1 MQPRIV
7 PRIPQKSGFE
17 HHHPRTVACLLL
29 GGRAQAATIEMS
41 YEIAAS
47 FHASQLTAVTPIDP
61 FVPLPHFTFMRSV
74 RSWVGD
80 VDLAAMRGAARL
92 SIEQFQAYGWDKG
105 LRVNR
110 IIGGSDLSRLTA
122 RAAEADLVLIPA
134 NVRMDG
140 GWAQIHSEV
149 AEFLVRQGHV
159 SILRVSRRPLD
170 VRKVVLIVSSTGR
183 CSQLAHRYLELGLW
197 PEASVSILP
206 VGDYRPRVAE
216 NVREQLGLLHTQ
228 GRDAVLLPPIDLDFE
243 VADLEQ
249 LLSPFQAAVMGHLS
263 YRAGWFDS
271 VRFDPFE
278 VAASRVPL
286 VLVP

>member
-61 FVPLPHFTFMRSV
+61 FVPLPHFTFMRSL

-92 SIEQFQAYGWDKG
+92 SIEQFQAHGCGKG

-216 NVREQLGLLHTQ
+216 NVREQLGLLHPQ
-228 GRDAVLLPPIDLDFE
+228 DRNAVLLPPIDLDFE

-278 VAASRVPL
+278 IVASRVPL

>member
-7 PRIPQKSGFE
+7 PRIPQKSGLQ
-17 HHHPRTVACLLL
+17 HHLPGTVACLLL

-41 YEIAAS
+41 FETAAS
-47 FHASQLTAVTPIDP
+47 CHAAQLIAMTPIDP
-61 FVPLPHFTFMRSV
+61 FVPPPYFTFSQGLW
-74 RSWVGD
+74 SWISD
-80 VDLAAMRGAARL
+80 VDLAAMRDAAKL
-92 SIEQFQAYGWDKG
+92 SIEQFQAHGCDNA
-105 LRVNR
+105 LSVNR
-110 IIGGSDLSRLTA
+110 AIGGSDLSAFAA
-122 RAAEADLVLIPA
+122 RAAEADLVLVPS
-134 NVRMDG
+134 NVRIDG
-140 GWAQIHSEV
+140 GWAEV
-149 AEFLVRQGHV
+149 QDEIAEFLVQRTQV
-159 SILRVSRRPLD
+159 PILRVSRRPLD

-216 NVREQLGLLHTQ
+216 NVRQQLDLLHTQ
-228 GRDAVLLPPIDLDFE
+228 GRDAVLLTPIDLDFE
-243 VADLEQ
+243 VVDLEQ

-278 VAASRVPL
+278 IVASRVPL

>member
-29 GGRAQAATIEMS
+29 GSRAQAATIEMS
-41 YEIAAS
+41 FEIAAS
-47 FHASQLTAVTPIDP
+47 FHAGQLTAVTPIDP
-61 FVPLPHFTFMRSV
+61 FAPPPHFTFSRSL
-74 RSWVGD
+74 RFWVGD
-80 VDLAAMRGAARL
+80 VDLAAMRDAARL
-92 SIEQFQAYGWDKG
+92 SIEQFQAHGCGKA
-105 LRVNR
+105 LRASR
-110 IIGGSDLSRLTA
+110 LIGGPDVRELTA
-122 RAAEADLVLIPA
+122 RAAESDLVLIPA

-140 GWAQIHSEV
+140 GWAEIQSEV

-197 PEASVSILP
+197 PDARVSILP

-278 VAASRVPL
+278 IVASRVPL

>member
-7 PRIPQKSGFE
+7 PRIPQKSGLQ
-17 HHHPRTVACLLL
+17 HHLPGTVTCLLL
-29 GGRAQAATIEMS
+29 GGRAQVATIEMS

-47 FHASQLTAVTPIDP
+47 HAAQLIAVAPIEP
-61 FVPLPHFTFMRSV
+61 FVPPHFTFSQGLW
-74 RSWVGD
+74 SWIGD
-80 VDLAAMRGAARL
+80 VDLAAMRDAARL
-92 SIEQFQAYGWDKG
+92 SIEQFQAHGCGKAISPSG
-105 LRVNR
+105 L
-110 IIGGSDLSRLTA
+110 IGGSDVRELTA
-122 RAAEADLVLIPA
+122 RMAESDLVLITA
-134 NVRMDG
+134 NVGMDG
-140 GWAQIHSEV
+140 GWAEIQDEV
-149 AEFLVRQGHV
+149 AEFLVQKTQV
-159 SILRVSRRPLD
+159 PILRVSRRPLN
-170 VRKVVLIVSSTGR
+170 VRKVVFIVSSTGR
-183 CSQLAHRYLELGLW
+183 CSRLVHAYLELGLW

-216 NVREQLGLLHTQ
+216 NVREQLDLLHTR

-243 VADLEQ
+243 AVDLEQ

-278 VAASRVPL
+278 TVASRVPL